1 MRVSSNPELSGI
13 SAPQKERVAVPP
25 KRDICAQDRN
35 PRFVAGV
42 SVPGLRLGEDRLG
55 AAQQRDQDQWPVL
68 LEIEAMKGDL
78 NGS

>member
-35 PRFVAGV
+35 LRFVAGV
-42 SVPGLRLGEDRLG
+42 SVPAFAWERIVWAWRSSAIKISGLF
-55 AAQQRDQDQWPVL
+55 W
-68 LEIEAMKGDL
+68 
-78 NGS
+78 